1 MNEFFNAWVENGAM
15 VFNHFDLIFLNMT
28 RMWCFIDLVAQDV
41 DGFFFVFWNSFYK
54 EIVTLRVAVVVV
66 VAIKIIG
73 FIIVMITYLLSKKP
87 CTYDVVCEN
96 YYLESIF
103 YQLIPFLIHFLT
115 TIAITCYMVIKKYQ
129 FSKLAP
135 IENNTNVN
143 LIM

>member
-1 MNEFFNAWVENGAM
+1 M
-15 VFNHFDLIFLNMT
+15 
-28 RMWCFIDLVAQDV
+28 DLVAQDV

-54 EIVTLRVAVVVV
+54 EIVTLRVAVAVV

-103 YQLIPFLIHFLT
+103 YQLIPFLIHFLLLGILFT
-115 TIAITCYMVIKKYQ
+115 LTG
-129 FSKLAP
+129 
-135 IENNTNVN
+135 
-143 LIM
+143 